1 MFVNHT
7 ILCRAARS
15 LDLLIVSF
23 LLFHPLSPLPPPPTS
38 STFNYNNFL
47 FRVIY
52 LLLIFVQLMPR
63 NSAQALTTAPLG
75 STGTTPRPANPLPPR
90 VQTSPSQHVSTHLPI
105 PEVLLP
111 LPATAT
117 VPQEEISAP
126 AADTREDLVDHGLI
140 NRLLALQ
147 PDMSLEQMTD
157 VLNILH
163 PTRHRN
169 AATAA
174 VRRAQSA
181 PIRPPTPLVV
191 PVPTTEPSAR
201 PLTGNR
207 ITNPQRR
214 VPVAS
219 HLHQPGSLLEILNGP
234 SHKRSTNPSFLLS
247 SL

>member
-1 MFVNHT
+1 
-7 ILCRAARS
+7 
-15 LDLLIVSF
+15 
-23 LLFHPLSPLPPPPTS
+23 
-38 STFNYNNFL
+38 
-47 FRVIY
+47 
-52 LLLIFVQLMPR
+52 MPR
-63 NSAQALTTAPLG
+63 NSAQASTTAPLG
-75 STGTTPRPANPLPPR
+75 STGTTPRPANTQPPR
-90 VQTSPSQHVSTHLPI
+90 VQTSPIQQVPTHLPI
-105 PEVLLP
+105 PEVSLP
-111 LPATAT
+111 VPPTTT
-117 VPQEEISAP
+117 VPQEGISAP
-126 AADTREDLVDHGLI
+126 AANTREDLVDHGLI

-147 PDMSLEQMTD
+147 PNMSLEQMTD

-191 PVPTTEPSAR
+191 PVPTTAPSAR

-219 HLHQPGSLLEILNGP
+219 HLHQPESLLEILNGP
-234 SHKRSTNPSFLLS
+234 SRKRSTNPSFLLF